1 MTPPS
6 QSRKVTGSTQGGHR
20 SGAAA
25 DLDGKV
31 TLVTGGGA
39 GIGRATALAF
49 ADAGA
54 RVVVADVDRA
64 GGEDTAR
71 AVRERGGAAR
81 FIATDVT
88 RAGSVEAM
96 VAATVAVFG
105 RLDCAF
111 NNAGVGSLSR
121 THEYREEDWDRVMAV
136 NLKGVWLCVKY
147 EVLRMLEQGSG
158 AIVNMASATGLVGA
172 RNAAAYVTSKH
183 GVVGLTR
190 AAALEYAE
198 HGIRVNAVC
207 PGVIRTRMHGGR
219 LEDAAEVAHLT
230 AYHPIGRLGEPEEV
244 AAAVVWL
251 SSDAA
256 SFVTGTMLSVD
267 GAWTAG

>member
-1 MTPPS
+1 MT
-6 QSRKVTGSTQGGHR
+6 Q
-20 SGAAA
+20 
-25 DLDGKV
+25 
-31 TLVTGGGA
+31 
-39 GIGRATALAF
+39 
-49 ADAGA
+49 
-54 RVVVADVDRA
+54 
-64 GGEDTAR
+64 
-71 AVRERGGAAR
+71 
-81 FIATDVT
+81 
-88 RAGSVEAM
+88 AGSVEAM

-158 AIVNMASATGLVGA
+158 VIVNMASATGLVGA

-198 HGIRVNAVC
+198 HGSGERSVSRGDPHPDA
-207 PGVIRTRMHGGR
+207 RRAAGGR
-219 LEDAAEVAHLT
+219 GGCSASDRVPSDRTPRRA
-230 AYHPIGRLGEPEEV
+230 REV

>member
-1 MTPPS
+1 MPL
-6 QSRKVTGSTQGGHR
+6 
-20 SGAAA
+20 AAA

-54 RVVVADVDRA
+54 SVVVADVDQA

-88 RAGSVEAM
+88 QAGSVEAM

-158 AIVNMASATGLVGA
+158 VIVNMASATGLVGA

-207 PGVIRTRMHGGR
+207 PGVIRTQMHGGR
-219 LEDAAEVAHLT
+219 LEDAADAAHLT